1 MQIDMFLLTYSRGEK
16 ADGSFRSMLQ
26 ENLNSGMQETGIGS
40 SQVQWREKLFSGGM
54 GGGGESAPN
63 EFKHQLNRGFSL
75 DQPPF
80 SPQYSSGDS
89 TVTCQGMASS
99 FPMDS
104 ALYGSPSTILQG
116 LLGPDS
122 QPHQQPMNFPYP
134 ASYGVNSSELLPSW
148 SKVPQ
153 FLRTSPPKQQPQSHL
168 HFSNNAA
175 FWNASDQAAAMKDV
189 RSSFFP
195 SLQQQYTNPSYDE
208 KPKV

>member
-1 MQIDMFLLTYSRGEK
+1 
-16 ADGSFRSMLQ
+16 
-26 ENLNSGMQETGIGS
+26 
-40 SQVQWREKLFSGGM
+40 
-54 GGGGESAPN
+54 
-63 EFKHQLNRGFSL
+63 
-75 DQPPF
+75 
-80 SPQYSSGDS
+80 
-89 TVTCQGMASS
+89 
-99 FPMDS
+99 
-104 ALYGSPSTILQG
+104 
-116 LLGPDS
+116 
-122 QPHQQPMNFPYP
+122 MNFPYP